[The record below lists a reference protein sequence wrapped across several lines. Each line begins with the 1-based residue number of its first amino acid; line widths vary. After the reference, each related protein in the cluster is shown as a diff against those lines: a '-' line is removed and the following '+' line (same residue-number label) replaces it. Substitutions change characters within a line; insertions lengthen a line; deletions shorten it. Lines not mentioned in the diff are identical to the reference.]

1 MKRIDYYWYS
11 INFISIVLLP
21 LSALFCLISSVRR
34 ILYKTGILQSYRAP
48 LPVIV
53 VGNISV
59 GGTGKTPL
67 IIELVKILQSKG
79 KKPGVISRGY
89 GGKAHTWPQ
98 VVNNL
103 SNADLVGDE
112 PQLIFQST
120 QCPVVVGPDRCRDI
134 ELLYKQF
141 NCDVILSDDGM
152 QHYKM
157 KRDFEIS
164 VVDAKRLFGNGFC
177 LPSGPLRER
186 VSRLKQVDMVL
197 YNGGGENDIAFS
209 LQPGKCHTISH
220 IEIKSVEL
228 EFFSG
233 KTVHAVAGI
242 GNPDRFFNMLEKYDI
257 NVIKH
262 AFDDHHYFIK
272 SDLIFYD
279 EHPVLMTEKDA
290 IKCNDFELL
299 NHWSVPVEVKFTERA
314 ESDLQRIID
323 VIK

>member
-1 MKRIDYYWYS
+1 MKRLDNYWYS
-11 INFISIVLLP
+11 YNLISIILLP
-21 LSALFCLISSVRR
+21 LTGLFCFLSSVRR
-34 ILYKTGILQSYRAP
+34 ILYKKGFLQSYKAP

-67 IIELVKILQSKG
+67 IIELVKVLQSQG

-120 QCPVVVGPDRCRDI
+120 QCPVVVGPDRRHDI
-134 ELLYKQF
+134 EILIKQF
-141 NCDVILSDDGM
+141 NCDVILSDDGL

-157 KRDFEIS
+157 KRDFEIV
-164 VVDAKRLFGNGFC
+164 VVDAKRVFGNGFC

-186 VSRLKQVDMVL
+186 ISRLKQVDMVL
-197 YNGGGENDIAFS
+197 YNGGDESDVAFS
-209 LQPGKCHTISH
+209 LQPGKCHTTSH
-220 IEIKSVEL
+220 IEIKSVAL

-242 GNPDRFFNMLEKYDI
+242 GNPERFFKMLEKYNI

-262 AFDDHHYFIK
+262 AFSDHYYFTK
-272 SDLIFYD
+272 SDFIFND
-279 EHPVLMTEKDA
+279 EYPVLMTEKDA
-290 IKCNDFELL
+290 IKCNDFEFL
-299 NHWSVPVEVKFTERA
+299 NHWSVPVEVKLTEKA
-314 ESDLQRIID
+314 KTGLQRIID